1 MNEDDLEHHENK
13 CFYRKVV
20 CPNNCKEDDKVLF
33 KDVID
38 HLKKCLI
45 KPAIYEEKMSNGE
58 GNKFLVEYCT
68 SRFGLKD
75 GKSWSPGK
83 MTTSCGAV
91 FFNTAY
97 IENKVMYFLICILGS
112 SDEAKKYSCTFSIKN
127 EIGEKFIYSGPV
139 HTIDKGKDDIIA
151 SGSVFMMGLNAV
163 RNSLNEDKELEVEVA
178 IRNLKEE
185 AKDEDSE

>member
-1 MNEDDLEHHENK
+1 
-13 CFYRKVV
+13 
-20 CPNNCKEDDKVLF
+20 
-33 KDVID
+33 
-38 HLKKCLI
+38 
-45 KPAIYEEKMSNGE
+45 
-58 GNKFLVEYCT
+58 
-68 SRFGLKD
+68 
-75 GKSWSPGK
+75 

-97 IENKVMYFLICILGS
+97 TENKVMYFLICLMGS

-151 SGSVFMMGLNAV
+151 SGSLLMMGLNAV
-163 RNSLNEDKELEVEVA
+163 KNSLNEEKSLEVEIT

-185 AKDEDSE
+185 AKDDDMESGVSEGE